1 MNIQNNLP
9 IHEEILLLALD
20 DDKGTTAMGS
30 MFANAMGGAI
40 LAELVMRKAIAIGA
54 DKHRKVTILAPALTG
69 DAILDECLLKIRDE
83 KKPKKAADWVMKF
96 ASLKDLKNRTARS
109 LVGKGVLAEGQDKVL
124 GLFKRTIFPE
134 ATAGPEA
141 ELRQRLHQAIF
152 TDSEDIEGRTV
163 IVVALTNAT
172 QMLPGL
178 FGKKEM
184 KGRKERIKQLGNGE
198 VVGQATKEAV
208 EAIQAAIILTTVIVP
223 VVITSST

>member
-9 IHEEILLLALD
+9 MHEEILLLALD
-20 DDKGTTAMGS
+20 DDKGTIAMGS

-40 LAELVMRKAIAIGA
+40 LSELVMRKAISIGK
-54 DKHRKVTILAPALTG
+54 DKHRKVSMLATALTG
-69 DAILDECLLKIRDE
+69 DDILDECLIKIRDE
-83 KKPKKAADWVMKF
+83 KKSKKATDWVLKF
-96 ASLKDLKNRTARS
+96 AGLKDLKNRAARS
-109 LVGKGVLAEGQDKVL
+109 LVGKGILTEDQDKVL

-134 ATAGPEA
+134 VTSGPEA

-152 TDSEDIEGRTV
+152 LDSDEIDGRTV
-163 IVVALTNAT
+163 VVVALTNAA
-172 QMLPGL
+172 QMLPGM
-178 FGKKEM
+178 FDKKEL

-223 VVITSST
+223 VVIT